1 MTHTTHSITKQRVP
15 AAPHD
20 GSTACQCQTHV
31 CVPPT
36 ALTRGH
42 MFATRCFKTPAPN
55 KGKLCVSPS
64 FWLDAQS
71 WIRVRSVAGVGS
83 QTSTHGR
90 HTLNWALCGPCA
102 TVSCPQR
109 PARVLCRVATR
120 VARLSGQT
128 REPPM
133 PSQLLGAGVGS
144 RTTHMVPTHPC
155 GSCTARVSPCAACR
169 DLRECHRG
177 GARVPWH
184 GNTSD

>member
-42 MFATRCFKTPAPN
+42 MFATRCFKTPTRN
-55 KGKLCVSPS
+55 KQRKLCVRLS
-64 FWLDAQS
+64 FWHDIV
-71 WIRVRSVAGVGS
+71 IRVRSVAGVGS

-109 PARVLCRVATR
+109 PARVLYRVATR
-120 VARLSGQT
+120 VARSDRRVSRQCH
-128 REPPM
+128 R
-133 PSQLLGAGVGS
+133 SLGAGVGS

-169 DLRECHRG
+169 DLRECLRG
-177 GARVPWH
+177 VLVRSGSKHV
-184 GNTSD
+184 

>member
-36 ALTRGH
+36 ALTLGH
-42 MFATRCFKTPAPN
+42 MFATRCFKTPSRNKPRKALRAPII
-55 KGKLCVSPS
+55 L
-64 FWLDAQS
+64 AQS

-120 VARLSGQT
+120 VARLSED
-128 REPPM
+128 R
-133 PSQLLGAGVGS
+133 
-144 RTTHMVPTHPC
+144 
-155 GSCTARVSPCAACR
+155 RVSANAIAAWERAQVPGPPTWSPHTPVGLVRPVCRRVLPAETCASA
-169 DLRECHRG
+169 LG
-177 GARVPWH
+177 GCAYARAAS
-184 GNTSD
+184 TSD